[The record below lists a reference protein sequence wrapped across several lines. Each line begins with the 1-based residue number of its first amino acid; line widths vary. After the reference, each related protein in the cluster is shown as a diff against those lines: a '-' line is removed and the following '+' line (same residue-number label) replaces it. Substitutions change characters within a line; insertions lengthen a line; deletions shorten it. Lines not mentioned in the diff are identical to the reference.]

1 MNGVSASEFEPNEK
15 MTRAM
20 FVTLMHRMEKEP
32 SAAEA
37 KFNDVPSGIWY
48 EKAVAWACE
57 NGIVSGVADT
67 EFQPDAFIT
76 REQAALILYRYAKFK
91 GYDTTIAKTAEYT
104 DSADISD
111 YAREAVNWASDKGI
125 MSGYENVFAPKDNIT
140 RAQAAAV
147 FTKLSD

>member
-1 MNGVSASEFEPNEK
+1 MY
-15 MTRAM
+15 RI
-20 FVTLMHRMEKEP
+20 EKEP

-57 NGIVSGVADT
+57 NGIVSGVSDT

-91 GYDTTIAKTAEYT
+91 GYKN
-104 DSADISD
+104 S
-111 YAREAVNWASDKGI
+111 
-125 MSGYENVFAPKDNIT
+125 FAPKNNIT
-140 RAQAAAV
+140 IAQAAAV